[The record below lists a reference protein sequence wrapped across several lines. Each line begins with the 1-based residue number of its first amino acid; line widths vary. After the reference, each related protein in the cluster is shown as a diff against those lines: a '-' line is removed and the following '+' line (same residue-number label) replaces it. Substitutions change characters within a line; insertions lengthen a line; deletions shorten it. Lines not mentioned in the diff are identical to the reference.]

1 MNFFGLNPNSAM
13 GLAPYGLRWEDVI
26 GDRPFQAKGAGY
38 FGAIPDAYG
47 DPMTELSAG
56 FDVNGQTISAP
67 LIVPTLTQEE
77 LGLLAQGQD
86 VPEAV
91 YQKALEFALM
101 RLREGK
107 DPFAQMNELR
117 LGGLLGF

>member
-1 MNFFGLNPNSAM
+1 MNFLGLNPNSVM
-13 GLAPYGLRWEDVI
+13 GLAPYGLRWEDSI

-38 FGAIPDAYG
+38 FGAIPDVYG
-47 DPMTELSAG
+47 DPMTELSAS

-77 LGLLAQGQD
+77 LGLLAQNQD
-86 VPEAV
+86 IPDSV
-91 YQKALEFALM
+91 YQKALDFALM
-101 RLREGK
+101 RIKEGK
-107 DPFAQMNELR
+107 NPFAQMNELR